1 MTKTRLYAALSLA
14 LLVTPVSQAAKYRV
28 VELPVADKGQSS
40 SPSAI
45 NEEGNIT
52 VIVGAQGT
60 RTTRLST
67 AYNIPIDLDLLDFES
82 ETLINGLTDVAS
94 ARNGDF
100 NSTDYEL
107 LLAFI
112 RASDGDQSAQQIA
125 DTIGFLASKNETS
138 YIPGFDQRSTSDNAF
153 SISTNTILR
162 DVNNSG
168 FTVGSGEGF
177 YNKIDYTFESG
188 EDVTFVVHEFGTRGF
203 VSLGGDTVVGL
214 PAPDT
219 TAGGFSDAYGIN
231 ESNQVVGY
239 GTTLFFSDI
248 LETTIANCENDDLID
263 HDEDPATEDRLFRG
277 DVPVESCISRVV
289 SSFSSP
295 TSSDTTV
302 ASLVSSFAQFRGL
315 IWQLDG
321 QGNLLHTKVLG
332 LLHEPEAGDEKYYRS
347 QAFAINDNGLAVG
360 ISNEPYIRN
369 GEPVTQNGIPV
380 TLSYAVIFDGDEV
393 INITPDPEDITTT
406 ISTAQ
411 DINNS
416 NLVVGYQ
423 IKSVNGTSRTKF
435 FIYDM
440 NLAELTFPDD
450 FFLGSSSV
458 ALDINNND
466 LVVGYGEVDAPLT
479 GRRTEGFLYDH
490 KAEQFYAARDLIS
503 CDSPYTI
510 VQANSINDKG
520 EIGATALYQG
530 PAKDSRGEV
539 ILDSTGSETIIDL
552 VMAVKLEPITG
563 GEVENC
569 VAPADELNRERK
581 GASVTWMLAFALAL
595 LAWRRVKS

>member
-28 VELPVADKGQSS
+28 VELPVANEGRNSF
-40 SPSAI
+40 PSAI
-45 NEEGNIT
+45 NEDGNIT
-52 VIVGAQGT
+52 VNV
-60 RTTRLST
+60 RSP
-67 AYNIPIDLDLLDFES
+67 YNIPIDLDLLDFES
-82 ETLINGLTDVAS
+82 DTLINGLTDVESAS
-94 ARNGDF
+94 NGDF

-107 LLAFI
+107 LLGLI
-112 RASDGDQSAQQIA
+112 RSADGSQSAQQIA
-125 DTIGFLASKNETS
+125 DTISFLASENS
-138 YIPGFDQRSTSDNAF
+138 SNYISGFDQLSEQDNEFSLSTT
-153 SISTNTILR
+153 SIAR
-162 DVNNSG
+162 DLNDSG
-168 FTVGSGEGF
+168 FIVGSGDGF
-177 YNKIDYTFESG
+177 YNKIDYTLASG
-188 EDVTFVVHEFGTRGF
+188 DDINLVVHEFGTRGF
-203 VSLGGDTVVGL
+203 VSFGDTVIGL

-219 TAGGFSDAYGIN
+219 TAGGFSDAFGIN
-231 ESNQVVGY
+231 ESNQVAGY
-239 GTTLFFSDI
+239 GTSLFLSDTLQTAITD
-248 LETTIANCENDDLID
+248 CKNDELVD
-263 HDEDPATEDRLFRG
+263 DEDPDTQDFPLRG
-277 DVPVESCISRVV
+277 DIPVESCISNIVD
-289 SSFSSP
+289 SFTNSP
-295 TSSDTTV
+295 STFS
-302 ASLVSSFAQFRGL
+302 QFRGL

-321 QGNLLHTKVLG
+321 QGNLLDIKMLG
-332 LLHEPEAGDEKYYRS
+332 LLFEPEAGDEKYYRS

-581 GASVTWMLAFALAL
+581 GASVTWMLAFALVL

>member
-28 VELPVADKGQSS
+28 VELPVAGEGRNSF
-40 SPSAI
+40 PSAI
-45 NEEGNIT
+45 NEDGNIT
-52 VIVGAQGT
+52 VNV
-60 RTTRLST
+60 RNP
-67 AYNIPIDLDLLDFES
+67 YNIPIDLDLLDFES
-82 ETLINGLTDVAS
+82 DALINGLTDVESAS
-94 ARNGDF
+94 NGDF
-100 NSTDYEL
+100 NITDYEL
-107 LLAFI
+107 LLGLI
-112 RASDGDQSAQQIA
+112 RSADGSQSAQQIA
-125 DTIGFLASKNETS
+125 DTVSFLASENDS
-138 YIPGFDQRSTSDNAF
+138 NYISGFDQLSEQDNQFSLSTT
-153 SISTNTILR
+153 SIAR
-162 DVNNSG
+162 DLNDSG
-168 FTVGSGEGF
+168 FIVGSGDGF
-177 YNKIDYTFESG
+177 YNKIDYTLASG
-188 EDVTFVVHEFGTRGF
+188 VDINLVVHEFGTRGF
-203 VSLGGDTVVGL
+203 VSFGDTVIGL

-219 TAGGFSDAYGIN
+219 TAGGFSDAFGIN
-231 ESNQVVGY
+231 ESNQVAGY
-239 GTTLFFSDI
+239 GTSLFLSDTLQTAITD
-248 LETTIANCENDDLID
+248 CKNDELVD
-263 HDEDPATEDRLFRG
+263 DEDPDTQDFPLRG
-277 DVPVESCISRVV
+277 DIPVESCISNIVD
-289 SSFSSP
+289 SFTNSP
-295 TSSDTTV
+295 STFSQ
-302 ASLVSSFAQFRGL
+302 LRGL

-321 QGNLLHTKVLG
+321 QGNLLNTKVLG
-332 LLHEPEAGDEKYYRS
+332 LLFEPEAGDEKYYRS
-347 QAFAINDNGLAVG
+347 QSFAINDNGLAVG
-360 ISNEPYIRN
+360 ISNEPYILN
-369 GEPVTQNGIPV
+369 GETVTQNGIPI

-411 DINNS
+411 DINNN

-440 NLAELTFPDD
+440 NLAELTFPND

-466 LVVGYGEVDAPLT
+466 LVVGYGEVDASLT

-490 KAEQFYAARDLIS
+490 AAKQFYAARDLIS

-539 ILDSTGSETIIDL
+539 RLDSTGSETIIDL
-552 VMAVKLEPITG
+552 VVAVKLEPITG

-569 VAPADELNRERK
+569 DAPADDVNRDRQ
-581 GASVTWMLAFALAL
+581 GASVSWIFLFGLGIL
-595 LAWRRVKS
+595 GWRRFKNRL

>member
-28 VELPVADKGQSS
+28 VELPVAGEGRNSF
-40 SPSAI
+40 PSAI
-45 NEEGNIT
+45 NEDGNIT
-52 VIVGAQGT
+52 VNV
-60 RTTRLST
+60 RNP
-67 AYNIPIDLDLLDFES
+67 YNFPIDLDLLDFES
-82 ETLINGLTDVAS
+82 DALINGLTDVESAS
-94 ARNGDF
+94 NGDF

-107 LLAFI
+107 LLGLIISA
-112 RASDGDQSAQQIA
+112 DGSQSAQQIA
-125 DTIGFLASKNETS
+125 DIVSFLASESDSN
-138 YIPGFDQRSTSDNAF
+138 YISGFDQRSEQDNKFSLSTTSIA
-153 SISTNTILR
+153 R
-162 DVNNSG
+162 DLNDSG
-168 FTVGSGEGF
+168 FVVGSGEGF

-203 VSLGGDTVVGL
+203 VSLGDAVIGL

-239 GTTLFFSDI
+239 GTTLFFSDT
-248 LETTIANCENDDLID
+248 LETAIANCENDELID

-277 DVPVESCISRVV
+277 DVPVESCISSVV
-289 SSFSSP
+289 STFSSP
-295 TSSDTTV
+295 TNSSTTV

-321 QGNLLHTKVLG
+321 QGNLLNTKVLG
-332 LLHEPEAGDEKYYRS
+332 LLFEPEAGDENYYRS

-369 GEPVTQNGIPV
+369 GEPVTQNGVPI

-411 DINNS
+411 DINNN

-423 IKSVNGTSRTKF
+423 NKSVNGKFRSKF

-466 LVVGYGEVDAPLT
+466 LVVGYGEVDAPLI

-490 KAEQFYAARDLIS
+490 AAKQFYAARDLIS

-520 EIGATALYQG
+520 EIGATALYLG

-552 VMAVKLEPITG
+552 VVAVKLEPITG

-581 GASVTWMLAFALAL
+581 GASVTWMLAFALVL
-595 LAWRRVKS
+595 LGWRRVKS